1 MFNFNARSQS
11 EMRTLSADEIEIVSG
26 GSRPGPNGEG
36 CTEPRRPTKGGQTTT
51 RQGAAI
57 TIK

>member
-1 MFNFNARSQS
+1 MFKFNARSQS

-36 CTEPRRPTKGGQTTT
+36 CTEPRRPTKGGKA
-51 RQGAAI
+51 GAV
-57 TIK
+57 TVS